1 MASGK
6 LNSLSIERAH
16 RFGGAVLLSDGD
28 GLYFRKQT
36 REGAAWMFRY
46 RFAGRERWMTLGNF
60 PDMSLDCHCT
70 CSPRHSGLADHLA
83 CVITR
88 APGLDES
95 VPLIPCDELHGRESC
110 RTAWQKIGP

>member
-6 LNSLSIERAH
+6 LTSLSVERAH
-16 RFGGAVLLSDGD
+16 RFGGPVLLLSDGD

-60 PDMSLDCHCT
+60 QEFALRC
-70 CSPRHSGLADHLA
+70 
-83 CVITR
+83 
-88 APGLDES
+88 
-95 VPLIPCDELHGRESC
+95 
-110 RTAWQKIGP
+110 